1 MKTICERLLLKLYR
15 YRMEFA
21 KFKSSSLH
29 VLFYIFDRQLSKK
42 WISGEMLGEW
52 EHNKKITQLRAFSA
66 MYEIRKQDSGWQ
78 PENVWLTYIDLRKIW
93 IELILVM
100 FLNLMHVLEVHLF
113 TLLSFFSEHYIPNIS
128 IVKAKRKPKEE
139 RNLKKSRKNYFDK

>member
-1 MKTICERLLLKLYR
+1 MKIICERLLLKLYR
-15 YRMEFA
+15 YRMEFP
-21 KFKSSSLH
+21 KFKSSSLQ

>member
-1 MKTICERLLLKLYR
+1 MKIICERLLLKLYR
-15 YRMEFA
+15 YRMEFF

-52 EHNKKITQLRAFSA
+52 EHNKKITQLPALSA
-66 MYEIRKQDSGWQ
+66 IYEIRKQDSGWQ
-78 PENVWLTYIDLRKIW
+78 PENVWLTYTDLCKIW

-100 FLNLMHVLEVHLF
+100 FLNLMHVLEVYLF
-113 TLLSFFSEHYIPNIS
+113 TLLSFFFRTLLSKYFNSKSKKES
-128 IVKAKRKPKEE
+128 KRGKKLEKKQKE
-139 RNLKKSRKNYFDK
+139 LFW